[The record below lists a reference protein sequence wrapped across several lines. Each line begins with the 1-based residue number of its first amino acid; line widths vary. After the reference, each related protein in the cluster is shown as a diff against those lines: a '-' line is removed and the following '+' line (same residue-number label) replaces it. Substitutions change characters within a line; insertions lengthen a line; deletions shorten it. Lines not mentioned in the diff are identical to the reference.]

1 MRTHPPACIKR
12 AAKNDT
18 TRGGRDAD
26 STSKDGVSQAL
37 AGRRNDGGTMQMRA
51 VELTGAEA
59 LKSLRLAD
67 DVTGDLCA
75 R

>member
-1 MRTHPPACIKR
+1 
-12 AAKNDT
+12 
-18 TRGGRDAD
+18 
-26 STSKDGVSQAL
+26 
-37 AGRRNDGGTMQMRA
+37 MQMRA